1 MTILRV
7 LKKKTIR
14 HKGSLCS
21 LNFLARYLT
30 YQASHRIFNS
40 YRSQQGVT
48 STSCYVFQII
58 DLDPNEDIELSVW
71 MYKLLEDRYWHSWNL
86 LRRGKN
92 PLKRLLTI
100 PKSIAS
106 LVDWTFSVRHWLS
119 SKNDLHSGTPSLK
132 DCCVCRFSVSLSQ
145 SCCLIIFSSNEET
158 KLLLNSLQ
166 TFKNFYATS
175 FLITHLAKSVLVKLC
190 ISML

>member
-1 MTILRV
+1 MLKGDHHASLLENSLFFSLHRPPEWLVFWIAERDLQIKWQFCEYW
-7 LKKKTIR
+7 KKKQYVTKEVFVASI
-14 HKGSLCS
+14 
-21 LNFLARYLT
+21 FLLVTSVT
-30 YQASHRIFNS
+30 YQASHRMFNS

-100 PKSIAS
+100 PKSIVS
-106 LVDWTFSVRHWLS
+106 LVDWTFSVR
-119 SKNDLHSGTPSLK
+119 
-132 DCCVCRFSVSLSQ
+132 
-145 SCCLIIFSSNEET
+145 
-158 KLLLNSLQ
+158 Q
-166 TFKNFYATS
+166 TEFKER
-175 FLITHLAKSVLVKLC
+175 LA
-190 ISML
+190 

>member
-1 MTILRV
+1 MKLLKGDHHASLLENSLFFSLHRPPEWLVFWIAERDLQIKWQFCQYW
-7 LKKKTIR
+7 KKKTIR

-92 PLKRLLTI
+92 PLKSLLTI

-106 LVDWTFSVRHWLS
+106 LVDWTFSVR
-119 SKNDLHSGTPSLK
+119 
-132 DCCVCRFSVSLSQ
+132 
-145 SCCLIIFSSNEET
+145 
-158 KLLLNSLQ
+158 Q
-166 TFKNFYATS
+166 TEFKER
-175 FLITHLAKSVLVKLC
+175 LA
-190 ISML
+190 